1 MIDYEVKG
9 GIAFI
14 TLNRPERLNAYT
26 KEFFKEM
33 PEIWKRFRDDDGA
46 LVGIISGAGE
56 KAFCVGYDLEC
67 GELSL
72 EELKR
77 SPMIVPTM
85 HDIWKPIIAAV
96 KGYCVAGGFWIAS
109 ACDLRIAAE
118 SAEFGIPEA
127 KWNIFSVL
135 NIPEPMYQNLPPAIV
150 LELLFLGERISAK
163 RFYDLGFVNK
173 ITPEEEVLDTAI
185 EYAKKICENG
195 PLAVRMD
202 KQIFY
207 KSREMD
213 RSQIEELNWELQ
225 REILKSGDNL
235 EGLKAYLEKR
245 RPVYKGK

>member
-14 TLNRPERLNAYT
+14 ILNRPERLNAYT

-135 NIPEPMYQNLPPAIV
+135 NVPEPMYQNLPPAIV

-173 ITPEEEVLDTAI
+173 ITPEEEVLVTAI

>member
-135 NIPEPMYQNLPPAIV
+135 NVPEPMYQNLPPAIV

-225 REILKSGDNL
+225 REILKSRDNL

>member
-14 TLNRPERLNAYT
+14 ILNRPERLNAYT

-33 PEIWKRFRDDDGA
+33 PEIWKRFRDDDDA

-135 NIPEPMYQNLPPAIV
+135 NVPEPMYQNLPPAIV

-225 REILKSGDNL
+225 REILKSRDNL

>member
-135 NIPEPMYQNLPPAIV
+135 NVPEPMYQNLPPAIV

>member
-33 PEIWKRFRDDDGA
+33 PEIWKRFRDDDDA

-135 NIPEPMYQNLPPAIV
+135 NVPEPMYQNLPPAIV

>member
-14 TLNRPERLNAYT
+14 ILNRPERLNAYT

-135 NIPEPMYQNLPPAIV
+135 NVPEPMYQNLPPAIV

>member
-14 TLNRPERLNAYT
+14 ILNRPERLNAYT

-33 PEIWKRFRDDDGA
+33 PEIWKRFRDDDDA

-135 NIPEPMYQNLPPAIV
+135 NVPEPMYQNLPPAIV

>member
-26 KEFFKEM
+26 KEFFREM
-33 PEIWKRFRDDDGA
+33 PEIWKRFRDDDAA
-46 LVGIISGAGE
+46 LVGIISAAGE

-118 SAEFGIPEA
+118 NAEFGIPEA

-135 NIPEPMYQNLPPAIV
+135 NVPEPMYQNLPPAIV
-150 LELLFLGERISAK
+150 LELLFVGERISAK
-163 RFYDLGFVNK
+163 RFYDLGFVNR
-173 ITPEEEVLDTAI
+173 ITPKEEILDTAI

-195 PLAVRMD
+195 PIAVRMG

-207 KSREMD
+207 RSREMD

-225 REILKSGDNL
+225 REILKSRDNL

-245 RPVYKGK
+245 RPVYKGE